1 MRTLIRDL
9 IFTPNCIGCA
19 VLGQAVCSDC
29 LEKLSIVK
37 NHQIPQIDSLV
48 CASDYSSWLRDRV
61 IQYKSGNYELG
72 RALAQVLLEKCLIEF
87 GNYPIV
93 PIPSSIEKQQL
104 RQIDTIGQIVKKIKL
119 LDPKYSINPNLFL
132 IRPVMDQVGLSKL
145 ERQRNVADAFAAKAK
160 LTGSV
165 ILIDDVVTT
174 GATISAAAKALK
186 GAGAIRVFAAG
197 LCAATQLS

>member
-1 MRTLIRDL
+1 MRTLLRDL
-9 IFTPNCIGCA
+9 VFTPSCIGCA
-19 VLGQAVCSDC
+19 VIGQAVCSNC
-29 LEKLSIVK
+29 LEKLSSVK
-37 NHQIPQIDSLV
+37 NHQISQIDLLV
-48 CASDYSSWLRDRV
+48 CASDYSTWLRDRV

-93 PIPSSIEKQQL
+93 PIPTSIEKRQL
-104 RQIDTIGQIVKKIKL
+104 RQIDTIGHLARKIRL
-119 LDPKYSINPNLFL
+119 LDPRYSINSNLSL
-132 IRPVMDQVGLSKL
+132 IRSVQDQVGLSKL